1 MEYLPALL
9 RRATF
14 LRYVIASVGALAV
27 DVGIFLIAMK
37 MGVPS
42 VGAAA
47 IGYGCGI
54 LAHWVL
60 SSRTV
65 FQDRVSGRGTSER
78 TKQKAMFTISALL
91 GLAVTMAIVA
101 LGGVIG
107 VDPRIAKLVAIVV
120 SFQLTFMLR
129 NLLIF
134 RTS

>member
-1 MEYLPALL
+1 
-9 RRATF
+9 
-14 LRYVIASVGALAV
+14 
-27 DVGIFLIAMK
+27 

-47 IGYGCGI
+47 FGYGCGI
-54 LAHWVL
+54 LAHWLL

-65 FQDRVSGRGTSER
+65 FQDRVSGRGTAER
-78 TKQKAMFTISALL
+78 TKQKAMFTISAFL

-101 LGGVIG
+101 LGGVVG
-107 VDPRIAKLVAIVV
+107 VDPRVAKLVAVIV

-134 RTS
+134 RTR